1 MDIVKEMREA
11 YYRALHGQ
19 MVVNATAFPM
29 WQGSVPKDQNPDL
42 YGLISVSGNTS
53 LDTMDSQNSIYV
65 TQFTIVCMNS
75 TFADNATVD
84 SLGDQF
90 WQIVEP
96 RKGVTGINPI
106 GFQILTTD
114 KQTDITR
121 DPYLNSANKIVVER
135 IIQVKNTIFHI

>member
-1 MDIVKEMREA
+1 MDLRKEMREA
-11 YYRALHGQ
+11 YYRALYGQ
-19 MVVNATAFPM
+19 MVANTTPLPM
-29 WQGSVPKDQNPDL
+29 WPGSVPKDQNPDI

-53 LDTMDSQNSIYV
+53 LDTMDSKNSIYV
-65 TQFTIVCMNS
+65 TQFTIVVMNS

-84 SLGDQF
+84 SLADQF

-114 KQTDITR
+114 KQMDITK
-121 DPYLNSANKIVVER
+121 DPYLNSANKIVAER